1 MPVVILETARLRLEP
16 WAPQHLD
23 GLDVLG
29 SDERVMRYIA
39 GVATREETAASIE
52 RQQRRWAAY
61 GFGWWVFLD
70 RATSELV
77 GAGCI
82 QHLGR
87 IETSPLEIGWRLRP
101 DQWGKGLASE
111 AARTMAGW
119 AFDTLDIP
127 ILTAV
132 AVPANTASTRVME
145 RLGMRYRGIEQWYD
159 QDLATYEITA
169 AEWRGPPAGP

>member
-29 SDERVMRYIA
+29 RDEQVMRYLG
-39 GVATREETAASIE
+39 GVSTREQTAASIE
-52 RQQRRWAAY
+52 SQQRRWAAY

-70 RATSELV
+70 RATGELI

-87 IETSPLEIGWRLRP
+87 IETNPLEIGWRLRP
-101 DQWGKGLASE
+101 DQWGRGLASE
-111 AARTMAGW
+111 AARCMGGW

-127 ILTAV
+127 LLKAV

-145 RLGMRYRGIEQWYD
+145 RLGMHYTGLEHWYYL
-159 QDLATYEITA
+159 DLAAYEITA
-169 AEWRGPPAGP
+169 AEWRARMAAR